1 MSGPAVSTKPNWRV
15 RATSLLAAFAI
26 CLAWDFAVA
35 QEPATKVIAGL
46 QPTIPVVPTLSSRPA
61 EGPGDKQHWRT
72 QPTEDEKKPVAE
84 FLDSLKGND
93 AAIEVLIGQGRL
105 LTTKEPIARERGTAV
120 IAVGDPTV
128 VDFEILPDPRMIRL
142 TGRRAGVT
150 DLMILTTGGQN
161 YTFEIHVVY
170 DLDIL
175 RAQLKQIFPDA
186 FIKLGQMREHLVVEG
201 EARSDTQVHQILNTI
216 RAYLASVQTPLRS
229 GSQQGG
235 NRPTIGAPANTNQQ
249 DNTNQQA
256 SNPDAQATGTNPP
269 EAPAGEQSASTAGNQ
284 PGGAIGSMYEEGGRP
299 SSQGTSVASQIIN
312 LLKVPGVHQVL
323 LKVQIAEVNRTA
335 LRQIGADII
344 APKVGNNSLAS
355 LPTGNNPLEAL
366 NGLTGL
372 AGGNL
377 VGVFNGGSFA
387 VVMQALRQNNV
398 ATVLAEPNLVTL
410 NGHVARFQS
419 GGEFPVPV
427 AQMGGGAGN
436 NSVEFKPFGV
446 QLAFIPYIQ
455 DDGLIRLHVEPEVST
470 IDQAL
475 AVTLIVNGDP
485 IPGVRTR
492 NASTTVELR
501 EGQTLAIAGLL
512 DRTTDGSTARIPF
525 LGDLPYVGPLFSNSR
540 HQVLEQEL
548 LVAVT
553 PYLISPI
560 NAGECMQ
567 LPGQEVMEPN
577 DLEFYLLNRI
587 EGRTGQPHR
596 STGQWDNPFS
606 CQSQMQ
612 MEQQNVYGPTGLSQ

>member
-1 MSGPAVSTKPNWRV
+1 MSGLAVSKKLNCRV
-15 RATSLLAAFAI
+15 RATGLLATVAI
-26 CLAWDFAVA
+26 CLAWEFAAA
-35 QEPATKVIAGL
+35 QEAAPRVIAGL
-46 QPTIPVVPTLSSRPA
+46 QPAVPVVPTLPSRPA
-61 EGPGDKQHWRT
+61 EGPGDGQQWRT

-93 AAIEVLIGQGRL
+93 AALEVVVGQGRL

-128 VDFEILPDPRMIRL
+128 IDFEILPDPRMIRL

-150 DLMILTTGGQN
+150 DLMIVTTSGQN

-186 FIKLGQMREHLVVEG
+186 FIKLGQIREHLVVEG
-201 EARSDTQVHQILNTI
+201 EARSDAQVHQILNTI
-216 RAYLASVQTPLRS
+216 RAYLASVQVSQRS
-229 GSQQGG
+229 GSQQGKS
-235 NRPTIGAPANTNQQ
+235 RPTIGEPAGTNR
-249 DNTNQQA
+249 QA
-256 SNPDAQATGTNPP
+256 SNPDPQTATGASPP
-269 EAPAGEQSASTAGNQ
+269 DALSTDQPDANGENQ
-284 PGGAIGSMYEEGGRP
+284 PSSTNSMTGTMFEEGGRP
-299 SSQGTSVASQIIN
+299 SAQAAVVAAQIIN

-355 LPTGNNPLEAL
+355 LPTGNNPLETL
-366 NGLTGL
+366 DGLAGL

-512 DRTTDGSTARIPF
+512 DRSTDGSTARIPF
-525 LGDLPYVGPLFSNSR
+525 LGDLPYLGPLFSNTR

-553 PYLISPI
+553 PYLISPV
-560 NAGECMQ
+560 NAGECLQ

-612 MEQQNVYGPTGLSQ
+612 MEQQNVFGPTGLSQ

>member
-1 MSGPAVSTKPNWRV
+1 MSGLAVSKELNCRV
-15 RATSLLAAFAI
+15 RATGLLAAVAI
-26 CLAWDFAVA
+26 SLAWGFAAA
-35 QEPATKVIAGL
+35 QEAAPRVIAGL
-46 QPTIPVVPTLSSRPA
+46 QPAVPVVPTLASRPA
-61 EGPGDKQHWRT
+61 EGTGAGQQWRT

-93 AAIEVLIGQGRL
+93 AALEVVVGQGRL

-150 DLMILTTGGQN
+150 DLMIVTTSGQN
-161 YTFEIHVVY
+161 YSFEIHVVY
-170 DLDIL
+170 DLDFL

-186 FIKLGQMREHLVVEG
+186 FIKLGQIREHLVVEG
-201 EARSDTQVHQILNTI
+201 EARSDAQVHQILSTI
-216 RAYLASVQTPLRS
+216 RAYLSSVQVPQRS
-229 GSQQGG
+229 VSQQGRS
-235 NRPTIGAPANTNQQ
+235 RPTIGEPAGTG
-249 DNTNQQA
+249 QQA
-256 SNPDAQATGTNPP
+256 SNPDPQAATDTNLPDTSP
-269 EAPAGEQSASTAGNQ
+269 SDQPDTSGENQ
-284 PGGAIGSMYEEGGRP
+284 PNGMSGTMYEEGGRP
-299 SSQGTSVASQIIN
+299 SAQAAVVAAQIIN

-355 LPTGNNPLEAL
+355 LPTGNNPLDVLDGLA
-366 NGLTGL
+366 GLT
-372 AGGNL
+372 GGNL

-446 QLAFIPYIQ
+446 QLAFIPYLQ

-470 IDQAL
+470 IDQSL

-512 DRTTDGSTARIPF
+512 DRSTDGSTARIPL
-525 LGDLPYVGPLFSNSR
+525 LGDLPYLGPLFSNTR

-560 NAGECMQ
+560 NAGECLQ